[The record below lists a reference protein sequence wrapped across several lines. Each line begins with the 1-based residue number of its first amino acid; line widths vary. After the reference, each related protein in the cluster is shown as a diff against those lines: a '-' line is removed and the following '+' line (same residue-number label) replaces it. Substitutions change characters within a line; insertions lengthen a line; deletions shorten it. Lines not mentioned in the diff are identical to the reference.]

1 MVLWRFIRAVAKCGS
16 DPVLKILEK
25 GRKGGGAAAGGG
37 SAKRRRMIDA
47 PARNGEVEEV
57 REANE
62 GRAG

>member
-1 MVLWRFIRAVAKCGS
+1 MVL
-16 DPVLKILEK
+16 
-25 GRKGGGAAAGGG
+25 AAAVPTDPWRKAANVSALQGGG

-47 PARNGEVEEV
+47 PARNGEVEDV